1 MKVDE
6 ETVAKWQGVVDTM
19 AELIHVPAGLIMRIS
34 GSDIEV
40 FVASETLGNPYHP
53 GDKERLIGSGLYCET
68 VVKTRGKLLVPDATT
83 DEEWKENPDIE
94 LGMISYL
101 GYPIV
106 LPTGDVFGTICVLD
120 NKENHY
126 SEIYER
132 LVLHFKELIESHLR
146 LLLENQTLMQVNQ
159 ELTERIAEIK
169 TLRGI
174 LPICSFCKRIR
185 DDEGYWQAVDDY
197 IQEHTEAEL
206 SHGLCLDCLKEHYP
220 ELYEKHKAEYD
231 AMDRT

>member
-1 MKVDE
+1 
-6 ETVAKWQGVVDTM
+6 
-19 AELIHVPAGLIMRIS
+19 
-34 GSDIEV
+34 
-40 FVASETLGNPYHP
+40 
-53 GDKERLIGSGLYCET
+53 
-68 VVKTRGKLLVPDATT
+68 
-83 DEEWKENPDIE
+83 
-94 LGMISYL
+94 
-101 GYPIV
+101 
-106 LPTGDVFGTICVLD
+106 
-120 NKENHY
+120 
-126 SEIYER
+126 
-132 LVLHFKELIESHLR
+132 VLHFKELIESHLR